1 MTQQEILVAIN
12 CLTYNHES
20 YIRQCLEGFVTQK
33 TKFRFVA
40 IVHDDASTDNTAKIV
55 REYADKYPDIIKP
68 IFETVNQYSKKDGS
82 LDKIINQAINET
94 NCKYIAV
101 CEGDDYWAD
110 SNKLQKQVSFLE
122 KHSEYVLT
130 HTSYMRYYEFDKKF
144 YPAPK
149 IQLCENDEISPI
161 SILSGKYKIL
171 TATTVFRFSIYK
183 SLIESD
189 PFLYSSGYF
198 MMGDTP
204 LWYDLSKK
212 GKIKYFQDTTSV
224 YRQNE
229 GSATRRKNPRLKYRF
244 NLSSKELRMYFCER
258 DYLPNTY
265 YKQIRKEYSKALIKY
280 QCFDKD
286 FKPLFTY
293 DKKSTKLLVVL
304 KNIGVLKPVLSFLV
318 NYRTIL
324 GYIKRRLSI

>member
-101 CEGDDYWAD
+101 CEGDDYWTD

>member
-1 MTQQEILVAIN
+1 MTQQEILVAVN

-101 CEGDDYWAD
+101 CEGDDYWTD

>member
-1 MTQQEILVAIN
+1 MIQQEILVAIN
-12 CLTYNHES
+12 CLTYNHEP

-101 CEGDDYWAD
+101 CEGDDYWTD